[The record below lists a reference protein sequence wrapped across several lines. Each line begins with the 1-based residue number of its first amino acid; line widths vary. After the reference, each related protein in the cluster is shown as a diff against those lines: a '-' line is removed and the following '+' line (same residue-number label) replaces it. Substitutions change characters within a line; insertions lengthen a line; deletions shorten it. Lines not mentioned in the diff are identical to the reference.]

1 MNQQSELWRRRNDYV
16 RSRRMDIIEHLA
28 NVITNELDN
37 YYMLDM
43 SDNFEGELIEFLDQQ
58 MDVRL

>member
-1 MNQQSELWRRRNDYV
+1 MNQRSEIWRRRNDYV
-16 RSRRMDIIEHLA
+16 RSRRMNIIEHLA
-28 NVITNELDN
+28 NVIINELDN